1 MYAVHGAVDAPH
13 IYLRSVYE
21 YAPVPHSGFEIA
33 FVVLQAF
40 VEEYSVLKRAIFFKF
55 TEICLKRAEIIIC
68 EPTHFDSVQKAYY
81 IIVETCYL
89 TYAEIPSVIKGAER
103 SSW

>member
-13 IYLRSVYE
+13 IYLGSIDE
-21 YAPVPHSGFEIA
+21 YAAVLYSGSEVA
-33 FVVLQAF
+33 FILRQA
-40 VEEYSVLKRAIFFKF
+40 VIEEYSVLKRAIFFKF

-81 IIVETCYL
+81 IIVKTCYL
-89 TYAEIPSVIKGAER
+89 TYAEIASVIKGAER